1 MPVKWV
7 EMFKFKKQ
15 MDKEI
20 EDAEAERLNPDI
32 DIYSAVSPLASPA
45 SSDIRLEEI
54 DPDWW
59 NANAHWAIAAIAGIM
74 LLLSVFVTLGCL
86 YYLYRRDR
94 ESGDHSFQLPL
105 DVVCEQDDD

>member
-32 DIYSAVSPLASPA
+32 DIYSA
-45 SSDIRLEEI
+45 EEI

>member
-32 DIYSAVSPLASPA
+32 DIYSAGLNSTRQRQFA
-45 SSDIRLEEI
+45 RK
-54 DPDWW
+54 
-59 NANAHWAIAAIAGIM
+59 
-74 LLLSVFVTLGCL
+74 
-86 YYLYRRDR
+86 
-94 ESGDHSFQLPL
+94 
-105 DVVCEQDDD
+105 